1 MKAFLLA
8 AGRGTRIS
16 KNIPE
21 IPKCTLDVGGK
32 PLILRTV
39 DMLLKN
45 NIEVTVIVG
54 YKHAHIEQVLR
65 DKQVHIVYNPFFD
78 VTNSIGSLWLAKGY
92 MLEDDTIIANADV
105 FWSQELLDQLL
116 AAAENTDVFMLADRR
131 RAEDGDYF
139 FDIEDGCIR
148 KYGKE
153 LKREERNAEYVGIAY
168 VNRQF
173 LPDFVRR
180 MDELVD
186 GQNHNVW
193 WENVLYSFIGEREI
207 KALEVGES
215 FWAEIDFIED
225 YHRIN
230 AYVSNTEEI

>member
-1 MKAFLLA
+1 
-8 AGRGTRIS
+8 
-16 KNIPE
+16 
-21 IPKCTLDVGGK
+21 LDVGGK